1 MYKGGSFLF
10 TFKINANYPHEP
22 PKVKCEQKVRPPCAT
37 LPYMRYDRQSLRS
50 TTQMLTSL
58 EMSA

>member
-22 PKVKCEQKVRPPCAT
+22 PKVKCENKVRVT
-37 LPYMRYDRQSLRS
+37 DPYNSWGFV
-50 TTQMLTSL
+50 
-58 EMSA
+58 